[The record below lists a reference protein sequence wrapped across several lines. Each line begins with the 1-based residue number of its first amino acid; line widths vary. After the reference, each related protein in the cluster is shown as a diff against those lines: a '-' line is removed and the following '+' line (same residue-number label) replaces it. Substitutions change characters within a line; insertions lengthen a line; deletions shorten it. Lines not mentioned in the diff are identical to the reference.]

1 MTQMEE
7 SNNDNFLGESKSG
20 NESSSAGR
28 VGTYVMKFG
37 GSSLAGSSEIL
48 RCVSIIKDHL
58 VNTKKS
64 LIVVCSAMGDTTDR
78 LLRMVE
84 LAKVS
89 EYDVVKE
96 ALLELRESHR
106 MVILKILRG
115 SKFESEALDFLDS
128 KFEELDRILKG
139 ITLLRDLSQRSLDY
153 VLSIGEQLSTFIM
166 SRVLASNGIET
177 RYLTGGQAGIVTDE
191 SFGSAQ
197 PDFKLTEENL
207 RKNLI
212 PLLDAGIVPVVTG
225 FIAETLR
232 GHDIIT
238 LGRGGSDLTASLIGA
253 AIDAEEVFIWTDVDG
268 ILTADPRLVKEARI
282 LQQITYLEAM
292 EMSAFGAKQMQPRA
306 LEPVARKEIPVRIKN
321 TFRPEAEGTLIVSP
335 NKILN
340 SGDSGVKSIGS
351 LSNVAIVSI
360 GGTSI
365 VGQPGT
371 AIKIFEILKELGVNV
386 LMISQSVSESN
397 VSIVIR
403 KERLS
408 SVVRTLRQKLL
419 HSEAIGEDD
428 DEEEQQ
434 MDQRDSSHQEKAEK
448 SSKGRAYMNSI
459 FAKVDY
465 EDDVAVVAVLGRG
478 MIGTPGIA
486 ARVFTTVASLGI
498 NIRMIAQGSSEINI
512 SFVIKEKERA
522 RAVRALHDE
531 FCLGQTHRNLLPEN
545 AERNVVTNLV

>member
-7 SNNDNFLGESKSG
+7 SNNDNFLGESKSR

-106 MVILKILRG
+106 MVILKR
-115 SKFESEALDFLDS
+115 
-128 KFEELDRILKG
+128 

-212 PLLDAGIVPVVTG
+212 PLLAAGIVPVVTG

-238 LGRGGSDLTASLIGA
+238 LGRGGSDLTATLIGA
-253 AIDAEEVFIWTDVDG
+253 AIEAEEVFIWTDVDG

-292 EMSAFGAKQMQPRA
+292 EMSAFGAK
-306 LEPVARKEIPVRIKN
+306 
-321 TFRPEAEGTLIVSP
+321 
-335 NKILN
+335 
-340 SGDSGVKSIGS
+340 
-351 LSNVAIVSI
+351 
-360 GGTSI
+360 
-365 VGQPGT
+365 
-371 AIKIFEILKELGVNV
+371 
-386 LMISQSVSESN
+386 
-397 VSIVIR
+397 
-403 KERLS
+403 
-408 SVVRTLRQKLL
+408 
-419 HSEAIGEDD
+419 
-428 DEEEQQ
+428 
-434 MDQRDSSHQEKAEK
+434 
-448 SSKGRAYMNSI
+448 
-459 FAKVDY
+459 
-465 EDDVAVVAVLGRG
+465 
-478 MIGTPGIA
+478 
-486 ARVFTTVASLGI
+486 
-498 NIRMIAQGSSEINI
+498 
-512 SFVIKEKERA
+512 
-522 RAVRALHDE
+522 
-531 FCLGQTHRNLLPEN
+531 
-545 AERNVVTNLV
+545 